1 MAPDGF
7 GDIISLL
14 ERQKTVI
21 DKALDAL
28 RGLDRVDGNAPP
40 ASARTATP
48 SPVTRKR
55 GMTPEGKKR
64 LIAALKKR
72 WAAKKAAQTSASATP
87 TAAPLAVPTTKKHA
101 ITDAGRKRLAEA
113 MKRRWAV
120 KRAGSAVKKTGRRGK
135 RAPAG
140 R

>member
-1 MAPDGF
+1 MALDGF
-7 GDIISLL
+7 SDIVALL

-28 RGLDRVDGNAPP
+28 RGLDGVDGNAPTGSASTSTSNP
-40 ASARTATP
+40 A
-48 SPVTRKR
+48 TRKR

-64 LIAALKKR
+64 LIAALKRR
-72 WAAKKAAQTSASATP
+72 WAAKKASQTSVPAPTP
-87 TAAPLAVPTTKKHA
+87 APVAVPTTKKHA
-101 ITDAGRKRLAEA
+101 ISDAGRKRLAEA

-135 RAPAG
+135 RTQA
-140 R
+140 RD